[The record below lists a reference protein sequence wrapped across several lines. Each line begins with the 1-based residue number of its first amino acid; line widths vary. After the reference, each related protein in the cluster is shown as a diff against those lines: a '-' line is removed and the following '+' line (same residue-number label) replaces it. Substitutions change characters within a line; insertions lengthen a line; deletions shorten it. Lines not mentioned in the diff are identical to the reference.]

1 MKIEYAVY
9 FNKQINFSSK
19 SIDKYDKPGYN
30 KYSDKLSSYR
40 MGALWFP

>member
-19 SIDKYDKPGYN
+19 SIDKYNKIKYN
-30 KYSDKLSSYR
+30 K
-40 MGALWFP
+40 